1 MLSFKW
7 LTAFLNR
14 GILAA
19 VIPTENILT
28 ISELTRHLSALLQAD
43 PLLQNVWVRGE
54 ISNFSRPASGHLY
67 FTLKDKTAA
76 LRCVMWRNQAA
87 RLQFV
92 PRDGMSL
99 EAHGS
104 IGIYEPGGNYQL
116 YVDVL
121 RRLGEGALFVEFLR
135 LKAWLESE
143 GLFDVARKRQPPQM
157 PRRLAIVTSG
167 TGAALRDMLNTLARR
182 WTLAQIFVC
191 TTPVQGTEAPPG
203 IVAALQRAAA
213 LQPDVILL
221 ARGGGSIE
229 DLWAFNDESVVRAIA
244 ASPAP
249 VITGIGHET
258 DFTLA
263 DFAAD
268 LRAPTPT
275 AAAEL
280 ATPNREDLRLEVEN
294 LHTRLTAAQTRN
306 LQTQRRAVRDLR
318 TRLLARSPKNEV
330 RRARQRVDEQAQR
343 ARQAAAQALNLR
355 RLHVQALAQRLHALN
370 PQQILGRGYALVFD
384 ARGELV
390 SRVAQVNPGDALQIQ
405 VSDGTLGALATPSP
419 RAEFHG
425 EQENL

>member
-1 MLSFKW
+1 M
-7 LTAFLNR
+7 
-14 GILAA
+14 
-19 VIPTENILT
+19 PTETILT

-43 PLLQNVWVRGE
+43 PLLQDVWARGE

-76 LRCVMWRNQAA
+76 LRCVMWRTQAA
-87 RLQFV
+87 RLQFA

-121 RRLGEGALFVEFLR
+121 RPMGEGALFVEFLR
-135 LKAWLESE
+135 LKARLESE
-143 GLFDVARKRQPPQM
+143 GLFDVARKRPLPAM

-182 WTLAQIFVC
+182 WTLAQVFVC

-203 IVAALQRAAA
+203 IVAALQRATT
-213 LQPDVILL
+213 LQPDVILV
-221 ARGGGSIE
+221 ARGGGSME

-244 ASPAP
+244 ASPVP

-280 ATPNREDLRLEVEN
+280 ATPNREDLRLEVIN
-294 LHTRLTAAQTRN
+294 LHARLNAAQTRQ
-306 LQTQRRAVRDLR
+306 LQIQRRAVRDLR
-318 TRLLARSPKNEV
+318 VRLSTRSPKNEV

-343 ARQAAAQALNLR
+343 ARQAIVQALQLR
-355 RLHVQALAQRLHALN
+355 RLQVQALAQRLHSLN

-390 SRVAQVNPGDALQIQ
+390 SKLAQVQPGDALKIQ
-405 VSDGTLGALATPSP
+405 VSDGTLGALAAPSP
-419 RAEFHG
+419 RAQSHG